1 MTHSYIRTFVRTD
14 LPERWQHGLQDS
26 TTTSWGAGNLPA
38 NLLGPGSD
46 RQVYATAYKDTLIKR
61 ACTLI
66 AKIRVKHVYNAML
79 TSIFSMPRTFGD
91 GAGARHAH
99 LFAGMTPLQR
109 AFATARAVRCVKHKA
124 VPPEMTETAYRV
136 AMSAFAFGP
145 TKGHVF
151 GRTECPCGSG
161 DSETVEHTFWK
172 CMRSRRVHETVLERW
187 REVTGETKL
196 RGSDG
201 RVTLFGD
208 RSGTWL
214 DETEQGEFAGL
225 EEPFAII
232 HKATLHVIRQER
244 DRDARPKPRARRT
257 AQQLCQA
264 IERLVQRIVKMRW
277 ADARAR
283 RFHDE
288 GRGAWRFRR
297 RWEAPGLVKISAD
310 EKDATLIMFMRRE
323 TRDRW
328 KHRSVDMQA
337 RRYRAQQHSPPER
350 LPDNTISIYTDGS
363 GDPREIGKPPPPAG
377 YGFVAVRGGRD
388 HKKGVSS

>member
-1 MTHSYIRTFVRTD
+1 M
-14 LPERWQHGLQDS
+14 
-26 TTTSWGAGNLPA
+26 
-38 NLLGPGSD
+38 
-46 RQVYATAYKDTLIKR
+46 
-61 ACTLI
+61 
-66 AKIRVKHVYNAML
+66 
-79 TSIFSMPRTFGD
+79 
-91 GAGARHAH
+91 
-99 LFAGMTPLQR
+99 
-109 AFATARAVRCVKHKA
+109 
-124 VPPEMTETAYRV
+124 
-136 AMSAFAFGP
+136 
-145 TKGHVF
+145 
-151 GRTECPCGSG
+151 
-161 DSETVEHTFWK
+161 
-172 CMRSRRVHETVLERW
+172 
-187 REVTGETKL
+187 
-196 RGSDG
+196 
-201 RVTLFGD
+201 
-208 RSGTWL
+208 

-350 LPDNTISIYTDGS
+350 LPDNTLGAPGGGPETT
-363 GDPREIGKPPPPAG
+363 PADTG
-377 YGFVAVRGGRD
+377 GVTLPSRTCVCGRGTEGPM
-388 HKKGVSS
+388 VCM